1 MRIRAFIPFC
11 LLLGSLIPAD
21 MAMAALKWEVVRT
34 EVIDAKSVLKEAELE
49 IKTSDNALIISTNH
63 SIKIQVFTIL
73 GRLLISESIPAG
85 TSRLQLPAHG
95 VYIVKTGS
103 ITCKVAI

>member
-1 MRIRAFIPFC
+1 
-11 LLLGSLIPAD
+11 
-21 MAMAALKWEVVRT
+21 MAALKWELVRT
-34 EVIDAKSVLKEAELE
+34 EVVDAKSVFKESELE
-49 IKTSDNALIISTNH
+49 IKTSGNALIISSNH
-63 SIKIQVFTIL
+63 SVKIQVFTIL
-73 GRLLISESIPAG
+73 GRLLISENIPAG